1 MSADL
6 TIEQAVDVGHATLA
20 SYRKEALQM
29 TFNDISHELYNT
41 WMAKAERDSGDS
53 IKDFITL
60 KDTGNAKMIS
70 LWEEDSHNT
79 VNTDYEIKVDWAH
92 ATTNMDYNRIELAM
106 NTGNKVRIYKYLTG
120 KQLNMYREFGELLQ
134 VKLVLPPASAT
145 DKKNPHGLASW
156 LSLGTALSTGAWTGY
171 LGRYNDGSGTTYN
184 VGTIAS
190 SSTDK
195 PRWAS
200 YFADHQGNFGD
211 NLLSLLGRATRKTH
225 FIPTMLP
232 TAVAKET
239 GPQPFRY
246 YSNDNVIGNLEAIAR
261 KMDDNVGPDL
271 AKYFG
276 RVLYKGVPFV
286 YVSFLDNSSSYT
298 EIMGTDPIYGVNHDY
313 FKVRILRENDYAL
326 GKPTARDGSHNIL
339 TVPLD
344 VSLAITDINRQRSGF
359 LITQHPDS

>member
-1 MSADL
+1 MGTDI
-6 TIEQAVDVGHATLA
+6 TIEQAIDVGHATLA

-41 WMAKAERDSGDS
+41 WMQSAERDSGDS

-60 KDTGNAKMIS
+60 TDTGNAKMIS

-79 VNTDYEIKVDWAH
+79 VNTDHEIKVDWAH
-92 ATTNMDYNRIELAM
+92 ASTNMDYSRLELAM
-106 NTGNKVRIYKYLTG
+106 NSGNKVRIYKYLTG

-134 VKLVLPPASAT
+134 VKLILSPASAT

-156 LSLGTALSTGAWTGY
+156 LSLGTDDSTGAWTGY
-171 LGRYNDGSGTTYN
+171 SGRYNDGSGTTYN
-184 VGTIAS
+184 VGTIS
-190 SSTDK
+190 SSSSDK

-200 YFADHQGNFGD
+200 YYADHNGQFGD
-211 NLLSLLGRATRKTH
+211 NLLDLLARATRKTH

-239 GPQPFRY
+239 SPQPFRY

-276 RVLYKGVPFV
+276 RVLYKGVPFI
-286 YVSFLDNSSSYT
+286 YVSFLDDSASYST
-298 EIMGTDPIYGVNHDY
+298 IMGTDPIYGVNHDF
-313 FKVRILRENDYAL
+313 FKVRILRENDYVL
-326 GKPTARDGSHNIL
+326 GKPKERDRSHNVL
-339 TVPLD
+339 SVPLD
-344 VSLAITDINRQRSGF
+344 VSLACTCTNRQRGGF
-359 LITQHPDS
+359 LISQQ

>member
-1 MSADL
+1 MSDI
-6 TIEQAVDVGHATLA
+6 TVEQAVDVGIATLA
-20 SYRKEALQM
+20 SYRKEALEM

-41 WMAKAERDSGDS
+41 WMQSAERDSGDS

-70 LWEEDSHNT
+70 LWEEDTHNV
-79 VNTDYEIKVDWAH
+79 VNTDEEIIVRWAH
-92 ATTNMDYNRIELAM
+92 ATTNMDYSRLELAM

-134 VKLVLPPASAT
+134 VKLILPPSKAA

-156 LSLGTALSTGAWTGY
+156 LSLGTDGSTGGWNAY
-171 LGRYNDGSGTTYN
+171 QGRYNDGSGTLYD
-184 VGTIAS
+184 VGGISCSAS
-190 SSTDK
+190 DK

-200 YFADHQGNFGD
+200 YYADHNGQFGD
-211 NLLSLLGRATRKTH
+211 NLLDIMARATRKTH

-232 TAVAKET
+232 VAVAQET
-239 GPQPFRY
+239 KPQPFRY

-286 YVSFLDNSSSYT
+286 YVPFLDDSATYSS
-298 EIMGTDPIYGVNHDY
+298 IMGTDPIYGVNHDF
-313 FKVRILRENDYAL
+313 FKVRVLRENDFTL
-326 GKPTARDGSHNIL
+326 GTPTPRDDDHNSL
-339 TVPLD
+339 SVALD
-344 VSLAITDINRQRSGF
+344 VSIAITCTNRQRAGF
-359 LITQHPDS
+359 LISQQ